1 MIFILLHVVQNQ
13 WSSQSRSVRSAA
25 TVTPHCKTIQYI
37 SAVLKAYLTHLLIWP
52 VQCKALLFLFFE
64 HLILCGIERVQ
75 LTSERVI
82 LCSAVQRGI
91 KRVHLTSSS
100 SWCRAQPCSHGNCEQ
115 VQDTQLFQSLIMPIL
130 FSHLL
135 LLIIIRVTFEQS
147 SCEMLGPFQL
157 LNVKL
162 KQTDSSISRR
172 DYIFNTNMLQ
182 VEKCSLALC
191 AGLIST

>member
-1 MIFILLHVVQNQ
+1 
-13 WSSQSRSVRSAA
+13 
-25 TVTPHCKTIQYI
+25 
-37 SAVLKAYLTHLLIWP
+37 
-52 VQCKALLFLFFE
+52 
-64 HLILCGIERVQ
+64 
-75 LTSERVI
+75 
-82 LCSAVQRGI
+82 
-91 KRVHLTSSS
+91 
-100 SWCRAQPCSHGNCEQ
+100 
-115 VQDTQLFQSLIMPIL
+115 MPIL

-135 LLIIIRVTFEQS
+135 LIIIIIRVTFEQS

>member
-1 MIFILLHVVQNQ
+1 MCGQQPPSHHTAKQHTVHLSCIESLFDASSHLAGTLCVQ
-13 WSSQSRSVRSAA
+13 
-25 TVTPHCKTIQYI
+25 
-37 SAVLKAYLTHLLIWP
+37 

-135 LLIIIRVTFEQS
+135 LLLIIIRVTFEQS

-162 KQTDSSISRR
+162 KQTDSSILRR
-172 DYIFNTNMLQ
+172 DYIFNIIMLQ
-182 VEKCSLALC
+182 V
-191 AGLIST
+191 